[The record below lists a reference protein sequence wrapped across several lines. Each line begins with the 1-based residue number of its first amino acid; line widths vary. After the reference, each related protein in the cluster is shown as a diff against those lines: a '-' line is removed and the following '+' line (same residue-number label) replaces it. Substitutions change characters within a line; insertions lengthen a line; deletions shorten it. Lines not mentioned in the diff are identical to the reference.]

1 MAYLGGRPARTPVT
15 SAQITDASVTAAKL
29 ADDSVTTD
37 KIAAANVT
45 TAKITDANVTAAKL
59 AASSALVGRNL
70 IQNGAMTVAQRGT
83 VFPGLGGGSAYT
95 LDRWTTAWSA
105 GTEQGR
111 FQVTQDTA
119 DAPANSGFGYSLKS
133 SCTTAESSIAANE
146 SMVFT
151 HKIEG
156 KDAQRLKYGDS
167 TAEAVTVSFWFRSPK
182 TGIHCV
188 SMYQRDASRSIVTE
202 FTIASANT
210 FEFFSVTFAGD
221 TGGTINNDTGPALEL
236 NFPLTVGS
244 NYHDTADAWAGGTGF
259 STSNQQNLLD
269 SDANNIY
276 FTGVQMEI
284 GSVATDFEHEPI
296 SATLAKCKRYYE
308 RHTFDSVSGQQ
319 IAVARIQTAAST
331 ILGFKFDVEKRVD
344 PTFTFTAAA
353 TFSLQYNGTT
363 SSALAAISADH
374 ITTTQCR
381 IVPGLSS
388 GLTADEAAMWQ
399 RDGTDATYMEISAD
413 L

>member
-1 MAYLGGRPARTPVT
+1 MAVSTIGT
-15 SAQITDASVTAAKL
+15 SGI
-29 ADDSVTTD
+29 AD
-37 KIAAANVT
+37 ANVT
-45 TAKITDANVTAAKL
+45 TAKL
-59 AASSALVGRNL
+59 AASSALVGKNL
-70 IQNGAMTVAQRGT
+70 IQNGAMTLSQRGT
-83 VFPGLGGGSAYT
+83 AAGADNHFS
-95 LDRWTTAWSA
+95 LDRWYWTQSSGDVCTKSQDTSVVPAGSGFKFSHKTDVTTAGGGPGA
-105 GTEQGR
+105 ADFNITEQR
-111 FQVTQDTA
+111 
-119 DAPANSGFGYSLKS
+119 
-133 SCTTAESSIAANE
+133 
-146 SMVFT
+146 
-151 HKIEG
+151 IE
-156 KDAQRLKYGDS
+156 AQNLQHLLYGVAGAK
-167 TAEAVTVSFWFRSPK
+167 TLVASFWFRSPK
-182 TGIHCV
+182 SGTHCV
-188 SMYQRDASRSIVTE
+188 ALYQPDATRSYVRE
-202 FTIASANT
+202 FTVAVADTYEYFTMT
-210 FEFFSVTFAGD
+210 FPGD
-221 TGGTINNDTGPALEL
+221 TGGTITNDTGAGLHL
-236 NFPLTVGS
+236 VFPMNVGS
-244 NYHDTADAWAGGTGF
+244 NFQVAANQWAAGQDYAT
-259 STSNQQNLLD
+259 TNQQNLLD
-269 SDANNIY
+269 NTANNIY
-276 FTGVQMEI
+276 ITGVQLEI